1 MSTGSDKEEQASL
14 QHAAEHEKPHKKL
27 SVMTYLVI
35 LIAAAFLLLL
45 LSYFMQQRA
54 NQEAIADL
62 QQTSNSAV
70 QSLDNLIAERDGL
83 KRQNEEL
90 QTRLDELQSELN
102 DAVRAA
108 QENQKQQSAATEA
121 NLALMRLNQLR
132 ALYNQGRYREA
143 RALLEKWGEAGAAS
157 TEKALEGIRSAMTE
171 EELEIYDPLEAYRQL
186 VDWLE

>member
-1 MSTGSDKEEQASL
+1 
-14 QHAAEHEKPHKKL
+14 
-27 SVMTYLVI
+27 MTYLVI
-35 LIAAAFLLLL
+35 LIVAAFLLLL

-108 QENQKQQSAATEA
+108 QENQEQQSAATEA

-143 RALLEKWGEAGAAS
+143 RALLEEWGEAGAAS

>member
-1 MSTGSDKEEQASL
+1 MSTGSDKEEQVSL

-35 LIAAAFLLLL
+35 LIVAAFLLLL

-70 QSLDNLIAERDGL
+70 QSLDNLDGL

-108 QENQKQQSAATEA
+108 QENQEQQSAATEA

-143 RALLEKWGEAGAAS
+143 RALLEEWGEAGAAS

>member
-1 MSTGSDKEEQASL
+1 VSTGSDKEEQVSL

-108 QENQKQQSAATEA
+108 QENQEQQSAATEA

-143 RALLEKWGEAGAAS
+143 RALLEEWGEAGAAS
-157 TEKALEGIRSAMTE
+157 PVKRSMRC
-171 EELEIYDPLEAYRQL
+171 L
-186 VDWLE
+186 

>member
-1 MSTGSDKEEQASL
+1 MSTGSDKEEQVSL

-108 QENQKQQSAATEA
+108 QENQEQQSAATEA

-143 RALLEKWGEAGAAS
+143 RALLEEWGEAGAAS

-171 EELEIYDPLEAYRQL
+171 EELEIYDPLEAYRRL